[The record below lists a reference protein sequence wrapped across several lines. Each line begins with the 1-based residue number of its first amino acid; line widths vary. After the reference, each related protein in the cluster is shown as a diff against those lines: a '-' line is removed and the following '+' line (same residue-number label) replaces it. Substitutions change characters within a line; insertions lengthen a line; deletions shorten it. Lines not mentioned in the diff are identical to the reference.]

1 LQKRSK
7 LGVLFFWL
15 VEIDLRSMENSIFL
29 NSVLE
34 KMRETDANGNLVA
47 FDIEWRTWNERN
59 KMGGKLMVSKQAKLC
74 MVTDKKKNI
83 VDVLRTETSELPR
96 NRRNP
101 NHYKNRTRNID
112 RCDGSHPVKIH
123 IDLITKFNGMQ
134 VVY

>member
-1 LQKRSK
+1 
-7 LGVLFFWL
+7 
-15 VEIDLRSMENSIFL
+15 
-29 NSVLE
+29 
-34 KMRETDANGNLVA
+34 MRETDANGNPIL

-59 KMGGKLMVSKQAKLC
+59 KMGGKLMVAKQAKLC
-74 MVTDKKKNI
+74 MATKKKKNI
-83 VDVLRTETSELPR
+83 VDVLRLETAEVPR

-123 IDLITKFNGMQ
+123 IDLITKFNGME